1 MCPDKALSSHKDDE
15 KSRAFLGRDCN
26 KEHDTYLCLIL
37 AGKQAATGVD
47 NHSVF
52 SLWIIW
58 IFQKKITKSAK
69 INDSTFIL
77 LPNPTSAH

>member
-1 MCPDKALSSHKDDE
+1 MMKKKQEYFWVKTAKQ
-15 KSRAFLGRDCN
+15 
-26 KEHDTYLCLIL
+26 EHNTHLCLIL
-37 AGKQAATGVD
+37 ARKQAATGVD

-58 IFQKKITKSAK
+58 IFQKKITNSAK
-69 INDSTFIL
+69 INDITFIL